1 MQLKVLNMNASQYQM
16 RISGLCFV
24 DIYSFSV
31 KTRKTYYRVETNHEN
46 KKTTELLQFHEM
58 SRKIGQNPDDLLIS
72 FDEAIPLNERNDIL
86 NVYESFKKTFIQ
98 KVQKYNAKSMI
109 NDYTLLVDITN
120 CDEIDPNEAPLSCI
134 QCFTNFVESDITPI
148 NFMPTQISW
157 LTLEQI
163 ISKNAQFINNVAII
177 QAEYKTQE
185 NYLNSLLQ
193 LYKNLDDMIKK
204 DQEQQYI
211 ALFMNEEKRKT
222 KMQK

>member
-1 MQLKVLNMNASQYQM
+1 
-16 RISGLCFV
+16 
-24 DIYSFSV
+24 
-31 KTRKTYYRVETNHEN
+31 
-46 KKTTELLQFHEM
+46 
-58 SRKIGQNPDDLLIS
+58 
-72 FDEAIPLNERNDIL
+72 
-86 NVYESFKKTFIQ
+86 
-98 KVQKYNAKSMI
+98 
-109 NDYTLLVDITN
+109 
-120 CDEIDPNEAPLSCI
+120 
-134 QCFTNFVESDITPI
+134 
-148 NFMPTQISW
+148 MPTQISW

-193 LYKNLDDMIKK
+193 LYKNLDHMIKK